1 MKTLYELTNE
11 YEDIRT
17 MLDEDNEEE
26 IKEKLNAIVM
36 SVEDKVRN
44 GIGLIRDL
52 QGDVE
57 KVDAEI
63 KRLVKIKQSQ
73 EKNIEWL
80 KNYYLDNLRYIGKS
94 KVVTPIGTM
103 TVAKAGGK
111 RKMVIDDEN
120 LVPAD
125 FKFTRYEEVID
136 KDALRDSLENGE
148 VIEGAH
154 LEERGQYLKIN

>member
-1 MKTLYELTNE
+1 MTLYELSE
-11 YEDIRT
+11 SYLEILQ
-17 MLDEDNEEE
+17 MCDEDNAE
-26 IKEKLNAIVM
+26 IADALNAVDSDI
-36 SVEDKVRN
+36 EDKVKN
-44 GIGLIRDL
+44 GIGLIREL
-52 QGDVE
+52 QRRAE
-57 KVDAEI
+57 NCDAEI
-63 KRLVKIKQSQ
+63 KRF
-73 EKNIEWL
+73 EKL
-80 KNYYLDNLRYIGKS
+80 KKATENNLERIRQIYLYNLKCMGKS

-103 TVAKAGGK
+103 TVAKSGGK

-154 LEERGQYLKIN
+154 LEERGYYLKTN